1 MLNKYAR
8 GFFTALFTPLASWLI
23 RHRVSPDA
31 VTIIGT
37 LGVMI
42 GGLVFYPLGQLF
54 WGTIF
59 IVLFVFSDVIDGIM
73 ARQQE
78 RKGKWGAFLD
88 STLDR
93 FADGALFAGVSIW
106 FFTGGGNDAIGVA
119 AIICLVLGMLVSYI
133 RAKAE
138 SLGFDANVGLAERA
152 ERLVFLLTA
161 TGLVGLGI
169 PEVVLLVVLVALCL
183 ASCVTIAQRMG
194 TVRRQSAAGVAG
206 EDLEPG
212 LDKDLGKDT

>member
-8 GFFTALFTPLASWLI
+8 GFFTGLFTPLAAWLLK
-23 RHRVSPDA
+23 RGVTPDA
-31 VTIIGT
+31 VTILGT

-42 GGLVFYPLGQLF
+42 GGLVFYPLGELF
-54 WGTIF
+54 WGTLF
-59 IVLFVFSDVIDGIM
+59 ITAFIFSDVIDGIM

-78 RKGKWGAFLD
+78 RTGKWGGFLD

-106 FFTGGGNDAIGVA
+106 FFTGGDNDAIGVA

-138 SLGFDANVGLAERA
+138 SLGFNANVGIAERA
-152 ERLVFLLTA
+152 ERLVSLLVA
-161 TGLVGLGI
+161 TGLVGLGV
-169 PEVVLLVVLVALCL
+169 PEVLLLVVLVALCA
-183 ASCVTIAQRMG
+183 ASCVTIIQRMSA
-194 TVRRQSAAGVAG
+194 VHRQAQLGNPAA
-206 EDLEPG
+206 
-212 LDKDLGKDT
+212 

>member
-8 GFFTALFTPLASWLI
+8 GFFTGLFTPLASWLLK
-23 RHRVSPDA
+23 RGVSPDA
-31 VTIIGT
+31 VTILGT
-37 LGVMI
+37 LGVMV
-42 GGLVFYPLGQLF
+42 GGLVFYPLGELF
-54 WGTIF
+54 WGT
-59 IVLFVFSDVIDGIM
+59 LFVTAFIFSDVLDGIM

-78 RKGKWGAFLD
+78 RTGKWGGFLD

-106 FFTGGGNDAIGVA
+106 FFTGGGNDAIGIA

-138 SLGFDANVGLAERA
+138 SLGFNANVGLAERA

-161 TGLVGLGI
+161 TGLVGLGV
-169 PEVVLLVVLVALCL
+169 PEVLLLVVLLALCA
-183 ASCVTIAQRMG
+183 ASCVTIMQRMLA
-194 TVRRQSAAGVAG
+194 VRRQAASQQ
-206 EDLEPG
+206 
-212 LDKDLGKDT
+212 

>member
-8 GFFTALFTPLASWLI
+8 GFFTGLFTPLAAWLLK
-23 RHRVSPDA
+23 RGVSPDA
-31 VTIIGT
+31 VTIVGT

-54 WGTIF
+54 WGT
-59 IVLFVFSDVIDGIM
+59 LFVTVFIFSDVIDGIM

-78 RKGKWGAFLD
+78 RTGKWGGFLD

-106 FFTGGGNDAIGVA
+106 FFTGGGNDAIGIA

-138 SLGFDANVGLAERA
+138 SLGFTANVGIAERA
-152 ERLVFLLTA
+152 ERLVSLLVA
-161 TGLVGLGI
+161 TGLVGLGV
-169 PEVVLLVVLVALCL
+169 PEVLLLVVLLALCA
-183 ASCVTIAQRMG
+183 ASCVTIFQRMRA
-194 TVRRQSAAGVAG
+194 VHRQAA
-206 EDLEPG
+206 P
-212 LDKDLGKDT
+212 

>member
-1 MLNKYAR
+1 VLNKYTRA
-8 GFFTALFTPLASWLI
+8 FFTALFTPLASWLI
-23 RHRVSPDA
+23 RCRVSPDA

-37 LGVMI
+37 LGVMA
-42 GGLVFYPLGQLF
+42 GGLVFYPMGQLF
-54 WGTIF
+54 WGTMF
-59 IVLFVFSDVIDGIM
+59 VVLFIFSDVVDGIM

-106 FFTGGGNDAIGVA
+106 FFTGGDNDAIGIA
-119 AIICLVLGMLVSYI
+119 ALICLVLGMLVSYI

-161 TGLVGLGI
+161 TGLVGLGV
-169 PEVVLLVVLVALCL
+169 PEVVLLVVLFLLCI
-183 ASCVTIAQRMG
+183 ASCVTIVQRVG
-194 TVRRQSAAGVAG
+194 TVHRQATAEV
-206 EDLEPG
+206 
-212 LDKDLGKDT
+212 LGKDT

>member
-8 GFFTALFTPLASWLI
+8 GFFTAVFTPLARWLI
-23 RHRVSPDA
+23 SRGISPDA
-31 VTIIGT
+31 VTILGT
-37 LGVMI
+37 LGVMV

-54 WGTIF
+54 WGT
-59 IVLFVFSDVIDGIM
+59 LFVTVFIFSDVLDGIM
-73 ARQQE
+73 ARQLE
-78 RKGKWGAFLD
+78 RTGKWGGFLD

-106 FFTGGGNDAIGVA
+106 FFTGGGNDAIGIA

-138 SLGFDANVGLAERA
+138 SLGFNANVGIAERA
-152 ERLVFLLTA
+152 ERLVSLLVA

-169 PEVVLLVVLVALCL
+169 SEVLLLVVLLALCV
-183 ASCVTIAQRMG
+183 ASCVTIGQRMSL
-194 TVRRQSAAGVAG
+194 VYRQAN
-206 EDLEPG
+206 
-212 LDKDLGKDT
+212 